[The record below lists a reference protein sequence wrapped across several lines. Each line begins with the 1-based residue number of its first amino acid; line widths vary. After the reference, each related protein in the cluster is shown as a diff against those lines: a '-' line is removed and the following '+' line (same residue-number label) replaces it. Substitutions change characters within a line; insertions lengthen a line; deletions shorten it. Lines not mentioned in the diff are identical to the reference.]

1 LAVVDEKN
9 IGNNRGNDFIKLLV
23 KLYQRFNDFNKLVKN
38 FTIVMNKTKDINNHK
53 EALLKD
59 IENFKN

>member
-1 LAVVDEKN
+1 MAVVDEKN